1 MHDYVDKLIIIDKP
15 GYNNVDIENLALNY
29 VVDVDYII
37 CCGDIDTS
45 RFPKS
50 KIIGNKDTG
59 AVNDKYK
66 LYKKLHK
73 NFLMPDTYLV
83 SSMDEADEIVQNYP
97 DKRFITKPVNG
108 SGGKNIKW
116 FDARFEYDDKFLL
129 QEFVDG
135 NSVSTSFLAYP
146 DHSTTMVTS
155 SDQIIAPRGLDKSD
169 FSYCGNITPCI
180 NHIDKL
186 ENISQ
191 KIARMYKLVG
201 SNGVDFI
208 IKDNKAYVIEV
219 NPRIQGTFECVE
231 NSYNMNMAQA
241 HIDACSGI
249 EVQMNPVSSFCVKLI
264 VFSQK
269 KACYDLRNIDCVHDL
284 CDMNYVY
291 DVGDPIATLVVSDK
305 ILENAMSRTRSLQNL
320 IYNSSF

>member
-29 VVDVDYII
+29 VDDVDYII

-59 AVNDKYK
+59 SVNDKYK

-73 NFLMPDTYLV
+73 NFLMPDTYLL
-83 SSMDEADEIVQNYP
+83 SSMDEADEIVANYP
-97 DKRFITKPVNG
+97 EKRFITKPVNG

-116 FDARFEYDDKFLL
+116 FDARFDYDDKFLL

-155 SDQIIAPRGLDKSD
+155 SDQIIAPRGLNKSD

-186 ENISQ
+186 ENISE

-241 HIDACSGI
+241 HINACNGV
-249 EVQMNPVSSFCVKLI
+249 EVCMNPVSSFCVKLI
-264 VFSQK
+264 VFSQMR
-269 KACYDLRNIDCVHDL
+269 ARYDLRRVDCVHDL